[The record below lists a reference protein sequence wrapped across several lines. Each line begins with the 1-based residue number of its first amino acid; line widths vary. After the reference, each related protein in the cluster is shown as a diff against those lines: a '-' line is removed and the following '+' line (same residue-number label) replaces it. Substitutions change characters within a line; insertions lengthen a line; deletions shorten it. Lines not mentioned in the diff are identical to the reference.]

1 MIGPFQLFEQVLNL
15 FEVRQAQLERLHDK
29 WLSDGLFRDRQA
41 QPQKAV
47 HHLLKRLARFTSLLL
62 KQVGYIIVEGKSSSH
77 IMMLIS

>member
-29 WLSDGLFRDRQA
+29 WLSEGLFRGRQA

-47 HHLLKRLARFTSLLL
+47 HHLLKRLARFAGLLP
-62 KQVGYIIVEGKSSSH
+62 KQVGYILVQSKSSSH
-77 IMMLIS
+77 IMMLML